1 MSRSLQPHGLQ
12 HTRLP
17 CPSLSPRVC
26 LNSCPLNWWCH
37 PTISFSVTPFSC
49 PQFFPAFGVLFNES
63 ALHIWWPKY
72 WKFSFHVSPSNE
84 PSGLVS
90 FRTDW
95 MNLFGVQGILKSLL
109 QCHRSKA
116 STLQRSAFFM
126 IQLSHLYMTTGE
138 LWLYGFLLAKWK

>member
-26 LNSCPLNWWCH
+26 LNSCPLNRWCH
-37 PTISFSVTPFSC
+37 PTTSFSVTPFSC
-49 PQFFPAFGVLFNES
+49 LQFFPAFGVLFSES

-84 PSGLVS
+84 HSGLIS

-95 MNLFGVQGILKSLL
+95 MNLFGVQGILKSHL
-109 QCHRSKA
+109 QCHCSKA
-116 STLQRSAFFM
+116 STLQA
-126 IQLSHLYMTTGE
+126 LSLLYDSTLTSVHDYWRALTIWILG
-138 LWLYGFLLAKWK
+138 ARWK